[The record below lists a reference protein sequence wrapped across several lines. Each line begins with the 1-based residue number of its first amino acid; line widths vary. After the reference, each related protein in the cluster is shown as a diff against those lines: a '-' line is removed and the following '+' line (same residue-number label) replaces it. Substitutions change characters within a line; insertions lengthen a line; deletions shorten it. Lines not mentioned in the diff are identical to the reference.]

1 LAGYAGT
8 TLFTVSRVLN
18 RWERQGIIRHSR
30 TFLALQDL
38 NAVTE
43 IAKTGFWDDRPS
55 QAVSN
60 G

>member
-1 LAGYAGT
+1 
-8 TLFTVSRVLN
+8 VLN
-18 RWERQGIIRHSR
+18 RWERQGIIRHCR

-38 NAVTE
+38 NALTE
-43 IAKTGFWDDRPS
+43 LAKTGFLDDRPS